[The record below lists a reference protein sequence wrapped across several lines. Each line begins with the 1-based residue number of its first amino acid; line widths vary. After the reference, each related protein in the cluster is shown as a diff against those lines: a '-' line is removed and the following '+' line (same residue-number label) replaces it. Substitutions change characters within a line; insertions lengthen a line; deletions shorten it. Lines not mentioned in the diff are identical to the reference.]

1 MQEPCGW
8 GRSRVNQLVLMG
20 ELAKWINNERPWSE
34 PLIEHLSG
42 RKSCPSYPENPASTQ
57 FAVRHDDG
65 TFYFLWP
72 GSELDGQSSLR
83 SVRSFGPCVTT
94 KCHYWAGSCQLGVKL
109 SQIAKKHDQTAWHN
123 IVIDECPIK
132 ETCRWRSEN
141 GISACQSCVHV
152 NYELSHA

>member
-20 ELAKWINNERPWSE
+20 ELAKWIDDERPWSE
-34 PLIEHLSG
+34 PLIEHQLG
-42 RKSCPSYPENPASTQ
+42 RKSCPSYPKNHASTQ
-57 FAVRHDDG
+57 FIVRHDDG
-65 TFYFLWP
+65 AFNFL
-72 GSELDGQSSLR
+72 GLGIELDGQFSLR

-152 NYELSHA
+152 NYELNPA